1 MKILVYRY
9 NSIFEPDVIEAF
21 KSFGVEVDEETTEI
35 TNKALSP
42 SSRIDLVSK
51 RILKAS
57 DSKNPYLF
65 VFSIN
70 FYPEISA
77 ICNTLH
83 TRYVCWSVDCP
94 VLELF
99 SNEIKNEYNRVFLF
113 DRLQYERLH
122 KYNENGLFHLPLAS
136 GTERMDKVISTISNA
151 DRAKFS
157 ADISF
162 VGSLYSEKN
171 KYRELK
177 GLSDFTKGYVDGL
190 VSAQLMIYGVN
201 FIESS
206 LTDAVVEDMKKGR
219 IGSDSQN
226 LVEPV
231 DRFAAAHEFI
241 GYEIAERERQ
251 LTLSTLSEYFDV
263 NLYTLSDTS
272 KLPKVNNKGSARS
285 LDEMPKIFNLSK
297 INLNMTMR
305 SIQTGLPLRIFDIVS
320 AGGFCMTNYQEELPE
335 LFDIGVD
342 LEAYSSLEEL
352 VDKCS
357 YYLSHEDERKR
368 IAQNGYEKAKT
379 VHNIRNR
386 VAQMIKNVE

>member
-77 ICNTLH
+77 ICTTLH

-368 IAQNGYEKAKT
+368 IALNGYEKAKT